1 MAKQPPLSSELL
13 ESICQIIADT
23 ENGLSGTEIGR
34 LLPESK
40 IADVDTTNTKW
51 KRLFNAFAEWQNVN
65 KCSNNIFIFIMK
77 AMAPVR
83 YMASKEK
90 FEWRRDELNK
100 RLIFVGLK
108 ITEKGVIGTVPIAET
123 INDAE
128 RRASQLKQKLS
139 ERNVHQD
146 VIKFCKAELLAD
158 NYFHAVFETTKSVAD
173 KLRVLSGSIADGN
186 DLIDSIFAVNNPV
199 LIINN
204 FTSDTD
210 KSEHK
215 GFANLL
221 RGLFGMFRNTLAH
234 APKIHWEMKEQDA
247 LDIMSLAS
255 LCHRRLE
262 NAQKIRIL

>member
-1 MAKQPPLSSELL
+1 MAKQLPLSSELL
-13 ESICQIIADT
+13 ESICRIIADT
-23 ENGLSGTEIGR
+23 DNGLSGTELAR

-40 IADVDTTNTKW
+40 ISDVDPDITKW
-51 KRLFNAFAEWQNVN
+51 KRLFNAFGAWQNEHQ
-65 KCSNNIFIFIMK
+65 CSNNIFVFIMK

-83 YMASKEK
+83 YMADKEK
-90 FEWRRDELNK
+90 FDWRRDQLNK
-100 RLIFVGLK
+100 RLIFIGLK
-108 ITEKGVIGTVPIAET
+108 IADNGKIVSIPKAET
-123 INDAE
+123 INEAE
-128 RRASQLKQKLS
+128 KRASQLKYKLI

-146 VIKFCKAELLAD
+146 VIRFCKAELLAD

-173 KLRVLSGSIADGN
+173 KLRKLSGSVADGN
-186 DLIDSIFAVNNPV
+186 KLIDSLFAENNPV

-204 FTSDTD
+204 FTSETD

-234 APKIHWEMKEQDA
+234 APKLEWEMKEQDA

-262 NAQKIRIL
+262 MARKIRL